1 MQRNDSTETISA
13 APALSRPL
21 SRRGFLAGATAL
33 TFAIGTGGIVSVARA
48 STAADKT
55 LKPSA
60 WLSIAGDE
68 TVTIVFPSTEMG
80 QGSSTAL
87 PLILAEELDADWDR
101 VVIDQLDRDD
111 RSFGNPIFGGV
122 LYTAGSTGVYGY
134 FDTLRKAGAQARRL
148 LMQIAADVWS
158 VPSDSVAT
166 EPGAVIHSA
175 SGRRLSYG
183 EIASLNVP
191 LPAVAEIGEE
201 DLKPRSAYRL
211 IGRDLPRRDVPAKSS
226 GSERYAIDVRVP
238 GMAYAAVLRSPVE
251 GETAVEIDETAAL
264 AVSGVLQTVRLPDGI
279 AVVAER
285 LEAALAAKALLAVT
299 WSETAPARGYDSA
312 ADLSAYAAAAGDGT
326 REGVTWA
333 AKGDAS
339 AAIAGAA
346 QVVEADYRSDYAYH
360 AQMEPMAAVAAVDP
374 DGRGAEVWVG
384 TQTQSWTM
392 RTITE
397 VLDTT
402 ADRIRLHM
410 MTMGGSFG
418 RRTALTQEYLR
429 DALLTSKAAGR
440 PVKVVWSREDDVK
453 FGWFRPA
460 AAQRLRAGLTAEG
473 RLSGWH
479 HRVATPSV
487 IAYFNPLRWD
497 QVEPKDIISMRGSEN
512 KFYGIA
518 DLHAEHVVT
527 ERRARL
533 APWRAIG
540 ASYTSFAAEA
550 FMDELAEA
558 AGTDP
563 LDFRL
568 GLLDDN
574 PRGRDLLQRVAGMA
588 GWGRPEAGGGDTAL
602 GLAFAGYGD
611 SMAAGI
617 AEVSLDGDSG
627 RLAVTRFWAAVDA
640 GLIVAPDN
648 ALAQIEG
655 GIVFG
660 LSSALKERI
669 TVEGGEVMQ
678 NNYYDYEILRAD
690 EVPEIDIQLQVS
702 DGPPTGIGEVGTPM
716 VAAAVA
722 NAFHGLT
729 GRRLRHLPF
738 TPERV
743 LEALS

>member
-1 MQRNDSTETISA
+1 MPRDSHKATAQSDTPS
-13 APALSRPL
+13 L
-21 SRRGFLAGATAL
+21 SRRGFLAGTAAL
-33 TFAIGTGGIVSVARA
+33 TFMIGSGGLVSVARA
-48 STAADKT
+48 DAAAADKT

-60 WLSIAGDE
+60 WLSIAGDG
-68 TVTIVFPSTEMG
+68 TITIVFPSTEMG

-101 VVIDQLDRDD
+101 VVIEQLSRDD
-111 RSFGNPIFGGV
+111 RNFGNPIFGGV

-148 LMQIAADVWS
+148 LMQIAADSWS
-158 VPSDSVAT
+158 VPLDSVAT
-166 EPGAVIHSA
+166 EPGAVVHSA

-183 EIASLNVP
+183 EIAALDAP
-191 LPAVAEIGEE
+191 LPAVTEVGED

-211 IGRDLPRRDVPAKSS
+211 IGQNLPRRDVPAKSD
-226 GSERYAIDVRVP
+226 GTERYAIDVRVP
-238 GMAYAAVLRSPVE
+238 GMAYATVLRSPVE
-251 GETAVEIDETAAL
+251 GESPVRIDDAATL
-264 AVSGVLQTVRLPDGI
+264 GVPGVLQTVELPDGV

-285 LEAALAAKALLAVT
+285 LEAALAGKDLLDVT
-299 WSETAPARGYDSA
+299 WSETAPARSYDSA
-312 ADLSAYAAAAGDGT
+312 TDLAGYAAAAGDSA

-333 AKGDAS
+333 AQGDAA

-346 QVVEADYRSDYAYH
+346 RVVEANYLSDYAYH
-360 AQMEPMAAVAAVDP
+360 AQMEPMAAVAAVDA
-374 DGRGAEVWVG
+374 DGKGAEVWAG

-397 VLDTT
+397 ILDTT

-429 DALLTSKAAGR
+429 DALLTSKATGR

-460 AAQRLRAGLTAEG
+460 AAQRLRAGLTADG
-473 RLSGWH
+473 SLSGWH

-512 KFYGIA
+512 KFYSIA

-527 ERRARL
+527 ERGARL

-550 FMDELAEA
+550 FMDELAAA
-558 AGTDP
+558 AGSDP

-568 GLLDDN
+568 GLLQDN
-574 PRGRDLLQRVAGMA
+574 PRGRELLQRVAGKA
-588 GWGRPEAGGGDTAL
+588 GWGAPETRGGETAL

-617 AEVSLDGDSG
+617 AEVALDRNSG

-655 GIVFG
+655 GIIFG
-660 LSSALKERI
+660 LSSALKESI
-669 TVEGGEVMQ
+669 TIAGGEVVQ
-678 NNYYDYEILRAD
+678 SNYYDYEILRAD

-743 LEALS
+743 LEALA

>member
-1 MQRNDSTETISA
+1 MRRNNNTETVSA
-13 APALSRPL
+13 TPAL
-21 SRRGFLAGATAL
+21 SRRGFLAGTAAL
-33 TFAIGTGGIVSVARA
+33 TFAIGSGGLVAVARA
-48 STAADKT
+48 TAAAADKT
-55 LKPSA
+55 LKPNA
-60 WLSIAGDE
+60 WLTIAGDE

-111 RSFGNPIFGGV
+111 RNFGNPIFGGV

-148 LMQIAADVWS
+148 LMQIAADAWS
-158 VPSDSVAT
+158 VPLDSVAT

-183 EIASLNVP
+183 EIAALNAP

-211 IGRDLPRRDVPAKSS
+211 IGQDLPRRDVPAKSN
-226 GSERYAIDVRVP
+226 GSERYAIDVWVP

-251 GETAVEIDETAAL
+251 GETAVEVDDAAAL

-285 LEAALAAKALLAVT
+285 LEAALAAKALLEVT
-299 WSETAPARGYDSA
+299 WSETAAARSYDSA
-312 ADLSAYAAAAGDGT
+312 ADLSGYAAAAADSA

-333 AKGDAS
+333 AKGDAP

-346 QVVEADYRSDYAYH
+346 RVVEADYRSDYAYH

-429 DALLTSKAAGR
+429 DALLTSKAVGR
-440 PVKVVWSREDDVK
+440 PVKVVWTREDDVK

-460 AAQRLRAGLTAEG
+460 TAQRLRAGLTAEG

-527 ERRARL
+527 ERHARL

-558 AGTDP
+558 AGSDP

-574 PRGRDLLQRVAGMA
+574 PRGRELLQRVAGMA
-588 GWGRPEAGGGDTAL
+588 GWGRAPGETAL

-617 AEVSLDGDSG
+617 AEVSLDRDSG

-669 TVEGGEVMQ
+669 TVEGGEVVQ
-678 NNYYDYEILRAD
+678 SNYYDYEILRAD

-722 NAFHGLT
+722 NAFHALT

-743 LEALS
+743 LEALA